1 MIDVERVVM
10 SNLSVKIKLNLIG
23 LVEINQQICK
33 SLEIK
38 CFLIE

>member
-23 LVEINQQICK
+23 LVEI
-33 SLEIK
+33 
-38 CFLIE
+38 